1 MLVVNTLGKSLGV
14 YQRDLKAKQPTTFL
28 CCSCL
33 TDIGRLLQQVNAVT
47 VIGGTHTRV
56 HAGTLGA
63 HAHVIRKSWMRRRQ
77 ESWRK
82 RSASL
87 FGTCSHHLDA
97 ALRNVYVQS

>member
-33 TDIGRLLQQVNAVT
+33 TDIGRLLQQVDAVT
-47 VIGGTHTRV
+47 VVGGTHTRV

-63 HAHVIRKSWMRRRQ
+63 CHPQK
-77 ESWRK
+77 
-82 RSASL
+82 
-87 FGTCSHHLDA
+87 LD
-97 ALRNVYVQS
+97 VQKARELAET